1 MLTKK
6 EQKAI
11 ARDHRFII
19 DDINNVA
26 NEIHIVMVKKGFWN
40 NGKNNKEVRIDEN
53 VIPAKLMLVVT
64 ELAEAMEAFR
74 DDNKENFEEEIADTF
89 IRLLDLCGAFDIN
102 IREEICKKMEKNVKR
117 PYQHG
122 RKKGV

>member
-1 MLTKK
+1 MLTK
-6 EQKAI
+6 EQQKAI

-19 DDINNVA
+19 DDINDVA
-26 NEIHIVMVKKGFWN
+26 QSIHIVAVKKGFWDFGEN
-40 NGKNNKEVRIDEN
+40 ASQVRVAEDL
-53 VIPAKLMLVVT
+53 IPAKLMLVVT
-64 ELAEAMEAFR
+64 ELAEAMEAYR

-89 IRLLDLCGAFDIN
+89 IRLLDLCGAFGIN
-102 IREEICKKMEKNVKR
+102 IREEICKKMMKNIKR